1 MKSLVI
7 IKQAYVIL
15 CWNNRLY
22 HNERPPDAIL
32 GPFTH
37 RQALHQAD
45 QLTCQ
50 HKIRKITTEAPEWTM
65 LSAGAST

>member
-1 MKSLVI
+1 MKSILI

-15 CWNNRLY
+15 CW
-22 HNERPPDAIL
+22 HDSRPRYENPDAIL

-45 QLTCQ
+45 QLTCR
-50 HKIRKITTEAPEWTM
+50 HKITKITTEAPRWT
-65 LSAGAST
+65 LDGPEIE